1 MYRTLVTTARII
13 ALAGLCSAAIA
24 CAKAPADPVGDAP
37 AQAPAQA
44 PAEAPAEPPAPV
56 DAPGIPLAA
65 PIVLAIRAGAAV
77 GDTTLEADAEAP
89 LAGGDVL
96 TVPERGMAVVK
107 WPEGPRAESLGAAL
121 SLLEADNVR
130 RLGVTQRSGTARYSI
145 PQADADG
152 VISLAVETSRA
163 TVRALAGPADVIV
176 SLDPAAPADPL
187 AAKDPAAAAAAATLW
202 IVVIDG
208 TVEVTADQSVASAAG
223 SASPLQVAL
232 SAGQAIAVG
241 PSAASAAAMPVELA
255 GIETWYGGLVAGD
268 GPPSVTTAAY
278 RCQVLAPRVELREQP
293 SATAK
298 VVAKSVALAGGAV
311 IDVRGRSKDG
321 AWLQAFLSATELT
334 GWVPAA
340 DLQCIAPPDVLGIVD
355 PATVHN
361 VDRAALAVKVP
372 DVASFIQDK
381 TEIAPGGCAK
391 LNWDVVAGTQV
402 TFDGQ
407 AVPGKGFKVMCPA
420 ATTSYILSWTDEA
433 GRPQTRRLTIT
444 VSEAVAA
451 AAAAGA
457 AAGASGGGPAGAAP
471 AGSAPTATPCVGPEC
486 EVTVPPP
493 LATATRRPRPTAAPV
508 EPTDAPAPGPTDG
521 PPPSN
526 PTDPPSTDP
535 TDRPDDPTA
544 TPTPPPAT
552 DTPMPTPGTSETPEP
567 PTETPPPPSAT
578 PTPEGSPTPTP

>member
-1 MYRTLVTTARII
+1 MYRTLVTTARIL
-13 ALAGLCSAAIA
+13 ALAGMCGAAIA

-37 AQAPAQA
+37 AQAPVEAQRH
-44 PAEAPAEPPAPV
+44 PPAPV
-56 DAPGIPLAA
+56 APPGIRLAA
-65 PIVLAIRAGAAV
+65 PFVLAIRAGAAV

-89 LAGGDVL
+89 LTGDDVL

-121 SLLEADNVR
+121 VLLESDNVR
-130 RLGVTQRSGTARYSI
+130 QLGVTQRSGTARYSI

-163 TVRALAGPADVIV
+163 TVRALSGPADVIV
-176 SLDPAAPADPL
+176 SLDPAAQADPL

-208 TVEVTADQSVASAAG
+208 AVEVMADQSVASAAG

-298 VVAKSVALAGGAV
+298 AVAKSVALAGGAI

-340 DLQCIAPPDVLGIVD
+340 DLQCIAPPDVLSIVD

-420 ATTSYILSWTDEA
+420 TTTSYTRSGTDEA

-451 AAAAGA
+451 AAAAS
-457 AAGASGGGPAGAAP
+457 AGTGGGGGAAGAAP
-471 AGSAPTATPCVGPEC
+471 AGGDPTATPCVGPEC

-508 EPTDAPAPGPTDG
+508 EPTDAPAPDPTDA

-535 TDRPDDPTA
+535 TDRPEDPTA
-544 TPTPPPAT
+544 TPTPPAAT
-552 DTPMPTPGTSETPEP
+552 DTPLPTPGASETPEP
-567 PTETPPPPSAT
+567 PTETPPPPSET
-578 PTPEGSPTPTP
+578 PTPEGIPTPTP